1 MSEPKYKRVLLK
13 ISGEALAGDAHRGL
27 DFDVIGGVCDVI
39 RQCVER
45 GVQVGVVVGGGNFWR
60 GLKDGGGRMERTRAD
75 HMGMLATVINAL
87 AVADCLEQRGVEG
100 AIYVSEVARAMR
112 QPMPA
117 VSRGLRM
124 MEQDGSIV
132 RETDPND
139 RRKTFVRITPQG
151 EQARLQSEAAL
162 NAYFGRIMARM
173 TPEQIDQMY
182 ALRGVLLDAIEAEN
196 DAMQEKI
203 STQKQGGPVDD
214 ENI

>member
-1 MSEPKYKRVLLK
+1 MPGSEIPDLQGVFRFVSRLHTMSKR
-13 ISGEALAGDAHRGL
+13 GMRGALADCPRCH
-27 DFDVIGGVCDVI
+27 F
-39 RQCVER
+39 
-45 GVQVGVVVGGGNFWR
+45 
-60 GLKDGGGRMERTRAD
+60 
-75 HMGMLATVINAL
+75 GMLENLHIL
-87 AVADCLEQRGVEG
+87 IEQRGVEG
-100 AIYVSEVARAMR
+100 AIYVSEVARA
-112 QPMPA
+112 MPA

-196 DAMQEKI
+196 DAMQKKI

>member
-1 MSEPKYKRVLLK
+1 
-13 ISGEALAGDAHRGL
+13 
-27 DFDVIGGVCDVI
+27 
-39 RQCVER
+39 
-45 GVQVGVVVGGGNFWR
+45 
-60 GLKDGGGRMERTRAD
+60 
-75 HMGMLATVINAL
+75 MLENLHIL
-87 AVADCLEQRGVEG
+87 IEQRGVEG

-196 DAMQEKI
+196 DAMQKKI

>member
-1 MSEPKYKRVLLK
+1 MLEIDEQKRMPTRIMNIFQTILQPSCILIPDLQGVFRFVSRLHTMSKR
-13 ISGEALAGDAHRGL
+13 GMRGALADCPRCH
-27 DFDVIGGVCDVI
+27 F
-39 RQCVER
+39 
-45 GVQVGVVVGGGNFWR
+45 
-60 GLKDGGGRMERTRAD
+60 
-75 HMGMLATVINAL
+75 GMLENLHIL
-87 AVADCLEQRGVEG
+87 IEQRGVEG

-196 DAMQEKI
+196 DAMQKKI

>member
-1 MSEPKYKRVLLK
+1 
-13 ISGEALAGDAHRGL
+13 
-27 DFDVIGGVCDVI
+27 
-39 RQCVER
+39 
-45 GVQVGVVVGGGNFWR
+45 
-60 GLKDGGGRMERTRAD
+60 
-75 HMGMLATVINAL
+75 
-87 AVADCLEQRGVEG
+87 
-100 AIYVSEVARAMR
+100 MR

-139 RRKTFVRITPQG
+139 RRKTFVRITPKG

-196 DAMQEKI
+196 DAMQKKI
-203 STQKQGGPVDD
+203 NAQKQGGPVDD

>member
-1 MSEPKYKRVLLK
+1 MPGSEIPDLQGVFRFVSRLHTMSKR
-13 ISGEALAGDAHRGL
+13 GMRGALADCPRCH
-27 DFDVIGGVCDVI
+27 F
-39 RQCVER
+39 
-45 GVQVGVVVGGGNFWR
+45 
-60 GLKDGGGRMERTRAD
+60 
-75 HMGMLATVINAL
+75 GMLENLHIL
-87 AVADCLEQRGVEG
+87 IEQRGVEG

-182 ALRGVLLDAIEAEN
+182 ALRGSDRFLPGGTMECRCLKSSGHAVLYHLRGN
-196 DAMQEKI
+196 C
-203 STQKQGGPVDD
+203 STLR
-214 ENI
+214 

>member
-1 MSEPKYKRVLLK
+1 MPGSEIPDLQGVFRFVSRLHTMSKR
-13 ISGEALAGDAHRGL
+13 GMRGALADCPRCH
-27 DFDVIGGVCDVI
+27 F
-39 RQCVER
+39 
-45 GVQVGVVVGGGNFWR
+45 
-60 GLKDGGGRMERTRAD
+60 
-75 HMGMLATVINAL
+75 GMLENLHIL
-87 AVADCLEQRGVEG
+87 IEQRGVEG

-139 RRKTFVRITPQG
+139 RRKTFV
-151 EQARLQSEAAL
+151 QARLQSEAAL

-196 DAMQEKI
+196 DAMQKKI
-203 STQKQGGPVDD
+203 SAQKQGGPVDD

>member
-1 MSEPKYKRVLLK
+1 MPGSEIPDLQGVFRFVSRLHTMSKR
-13 ISGEALAGDAHRGL
+13 GMRGALADCPRCH
-27 DFDVIGGVCDVI
+27 F
-39 RQCVER
+39 
-45 GVQVGVVVGGGNFWR
+45 
-60 GLKDGGGRMERTRAD
+60 
-75 HMGMLATVINAL
+75 GMLENLHIL
-87 AVADCLEQRGVEG
+87 IEQRG
-100 AIYVSEVARAMR
+100 
-112 QPMPA
+112 

-196 DAMQEKI
+196 DAMQKKI
-203 STQKQGGPVDD
+203 S

>member
-1 MSEPKYKRVLLK
+1 MPGSEIPDLQGVFRFVSRLHTMSKR
-13 ISGEALAGDAHRGL
+13 GMRGALADCPRCH
-27 DFDVIGGVCDVI
+27 F
-39 RQCVER
+39 
-45 GVQVGVVVGGGNFWR
+45 
-60 GLKDGGGRMERTRAD
+60 
-75 HMGMLATVINAL
+75 GMLENLHIL
-87 AVADCLEQRGVEG
+87 IEQRGVEG

-151 EQARLQSEAAL
+151 EQAR
-162 NAYFGRIMARM
+162 RIMARM

-196 DAMQEKI
+196 DAMQKKI

>member
-1 MSEPKYKRVLLK
+1 MPGSEIPDLQGVFRFVSRLHTMSKR
-13 ISGEALAGDAHRGL
+13 GMRAALADCPRCH
-27 DFDVIGGVCDVI
+27 F
-39 RQCVER
+39 
-45 GVQVGVVVGGGNFWR
+45 
-60 GLKDGGGRMERTRAD
+60 
-75 HMGMLATVINAL
+75 GMLENLHIL
-87 AVADCLEQRGVEG
+87 IEQRGVEG

-173 TPEQIDQMY
+173 TPEQIDQMD

-196 DAMQEKI
+196 DAMQKKI